1 MALPLLMAAAKLI
14 GLAAA
19 KQILKKG
26 GQTALKKIVNNAKGV
41 KRVAKKANEGQKK
54 TEGMAQY
61 NRTAMK
67 SKVKALAVGTAVGAA
82 GTAAAVSKDEE
93 KPKTRET
100 TKPKDGRINAADF
113 PTYKKGTESASAFR
127 KAFAEAKKDGKK
139 TFKFEGRSYKV
150 ETK

>member
-1 MALPLLMAAAKLI
+1 MALPLLMAAAKII
-14 GLAAA
+14 GLTAA
-19 KQILKKG
+19 KEMLKKG
-26 GQTALKKIVNNAKGV
+26 GQAALRGIVRQGSK
-41 KRVAKKANEGQKK
+41 AKKLTKSPTSGQKK
-54 TEGMAQY
+54 VE
-61 NRTAMK
+61 
-67 SKVKALAVGTAVGAA
+67 KATKGQRAYAKGQAKAGAVGAA
-82 GTAAAVSKDEE
+82 GTAAAMSKDKE

-113 PTYKKGTESASAFR
+113 PTYKKGTKSASAFR

>member
-54 TEGMAQY
+54 TDGMAQY
-61 NRTAMK
+61 SRTAMK
-67 SKVKALAVGTAVGAA
+67 SKLKAGAA
-82 GTAAAVSKDEE
+82 GVAGTVAAMTKDEE

-113 PTYKKGTESASAFR
+113 PTYKKGTKSAEAFR

>member
-1 MALPLLMAAAKLI
+1 MALPLL
-14 GLAAA
+14 LAAA
-19 KQILKKG
+19 TIIGRTAAVKLLKKG
-26 GQTALKKIVNNAKGV
+26 GEAALKKIINNAKGV
-41 KRVAKKANEGQKK
+41 KRLSKKANDGQKK

-61 NRTAMK
+61 SRTAMK
-67 SKVKALAVGTAVGAA
+67 SKAKALVAGGTAVGAA
-82 GTAAAVSKDEE
+82 GAMSKDEE

-113 PTYKKGTESASAFR
+113 PTYKKGTKSASAFR

>member
-1 MALPLLMAAAKLI
+1 MALPLLAAAAAIIGRTAAVKL
-14 GLAAA
+14 
-19 KQILKKG
+19 LKKG
-26 GQTALKKIVNNAKGV
+26 GEAALKGIIRQGKKGV
-41 KRVAKKANEGQKK
+41 KLAKKPTEGQKQV
-54 TEGMAQY
+54 E
-61 NRTAMK
+61 
-67 SKVKALAVGTAVGAA
+67 KATKGQRAYAKGQAKAGAVGAA
-82 GTAAAVSKDEE
+82 GTAAAMSKDEE

-113 PTYKKGTESASAFR
+113 PTYKKGTKSASAFR

>member
-1 MALPLLMAAAKLI
+1 MALPLLAAAAAIIGRTAAVKL
-14 GLAAA
+14 
-19 KQILKKG
+19 LKKG
-26 GQTALKKIVNNAKGV
+26 GEAALRGVIRQGKKGAKL
-41 KRVAKKANEGQKK
+41 AKKPTEGQKQV
-54 TEGMAQY
+54 E
-61 NRTAMK
+61 
-67 SKVKALAVGTAVGAA
+67 KATKGQRAYAKGQAKAGAVGAA
-82 GTAAAVSKDEE
+82 GTAAAMSKDEE

-113 PTYKKGTESASAFR
+113 PTYKKGTKSASAFR